1 MDSMYERFEELSNY
15 FTLLQTKVQ
24 KMISYNAKECRTLI
38 DITVM
43 PKEAM
48 GMNVEDKKPW

>member
-1 MDSMYERFEELSNY
+1 MYEKFEDLSNY